1 VTQQRQF
8 PRYALEAAVT
18 LTLGDRVVRG
28 RASNLSR
35 GGASVM
41 MEEAIAVGERVAIEM
56 ALVFDND
63 SLSEPLSLV
72 GRVVWCTAVA
82 KKNEQTHQVGLSF
95 VGLKGEQT
103 KYLDIFLKY
112 LKEGGA

>member
-1 VTQQRQF
+1 MTQPRQF
-8 PRYALEAAVT
+8 PRYAIEAAVT
-18 LTLGDRVVRG
+18 LTVGG
-28 RASNLSR
+28 RDVHGRTANLSR
-35 GGASVM
+35 GGACAM
-41 MEEAIAVGERVAIEM
+41 MEEPIAVGERVAIEM

-72 GRVVWCTAVA
+72 GRVVWCTAVE
-82 KKNEQTHQVGLSF
+82 KKHQVGLSF
-95 VGLKGEQT
+95 VGLKAEQA